1 MLLSK
6 GSCRL
11 GLLIMIFTLSVIFPM
26 TSYAQLPPFGS
37 PLLAAGGSLY
47 GLPAAAAFSS
57 PYAGAFSPYGVGINP
72 ISAQYFGFGGS
83 AYQSP
88 YPYGQNPYGGQYGYG
103 QNPYGQY
110 AYGQPP
116 YGQPYGQYPYAQNPY
131 GRQYAYG
138 QNPYGQYAYGQ
149 TPYGQP
155 YGQYAYGQNPYG
167 QYAYGQPPY
176 GQPYGQYPY
185 AQNPYGQYA
194 YGQAPYGQP
203 YGQYAYGQN
212 PSGQYGYG
220 QNPYGQ
226 YAYASYSYGQSPY
239 YAQNTYSQ
247 SAGTQQLK
255 TADKSLTENDNGDQV
270 TLSEDNTL
278 SVVLAANQSTGY
290 QWMLDTVELDTD
302 VVEKVSSQYYLIS
315 SANGIGTVQQW
326 IFKAKGPGTTTI
338 RLKYVNSSGT
348 VNKIFEITVEVED

>member
-6 GSCRL
+6 GSCRF
-11 GLLIMIFTLSVIFPM
+11 GLLIMIFTLPVIFPM

-37 PLLAAGGSLY
+37 PLLAAGGSL
-47 GLPAAAAFSS
+47 PAGAAFSS
-57 PYAGAFSPYGVGINP
+57 PYAGAFSPYGLGINP

-88 YPYGQNPYGGQYGYG
+88 YSYG
-103 QNPYGQY
+103 
-110 AYGQPP
+110 
-116 YGQPYGQYPYAQNPY
+116 QNPY

-149 TPYGQP
+149 PPYAQNPYGQPYGQYAYGQNPYGQP

-167 QYAYGQPPY
+167 QYAYGQT
-176 GQPYGQYPY
+176 PYGQYGY
-185 AQNPYGQYA
+185 AHP
-194 YGQAPYGQP
+194 PYGQP

-212 PSGQYGYG
+212 PYGQYAYG
-220 QNPYGQ
+220 QTPYAQNPYGQ

-239 YAQNTYSQ
+239 YAQNPYSQ

-270 TLSEDNTL
+270 TLSEDKTL